1 MDNDHGITGELRE
14 WAKALTHWWY
24 DPVKNEYTYT
34 TSTMPPSIDAIR
46 LDEHILAIADRID
59 AEHEKA
65 LHEAYTKGY
74 EDGVGVAN
82 AKDAQAEYPP
92 SRLTFLGSKELFDQY
107 DWAEDGQLET
117 VQISEDKLVRH
128 MVDKSG
134 MTQSDVSEKMG
145 KGRGYVLTMTSRGS
159 SPSAANLAKLA
170 KACGYRLVL
179 EGHGESLCI
188 VENDD

>member
-1 MDNDHGITGELRE
+1 MQVKVELPRRQ
-14 WAKALTHWWY
+14 AML
-24 DPVKNEYTYT
+24 
-34 TSTMPPSIDAIR
+34 SIWRKCWSSVDG
-46 LDEHILAIADRID
+46 
-59 AEHEKA
+59 HE
-65 LHEAYTKGY
+65 Y
-74 EDGVGVAN
+74 EDTQTELARVPVLVWPMTTQDGCFIVEHQDGHSQKV
-82 AKDAQAEYPP
+82 QPYE
-92 SRLTFLGSKELFDQY
+92 LTFLGSKELFDQY
-107 DWAEDGQLET
+107 SWDEAEQVEA

-134 MTQSDVSEKMG
+134 MTQSGVSEKMG

-170 KACGYRLVL
+170 KACGYKLVL